1 MFALR
6 PNPRAEPR
14 AVPRWSLRIDVLPAA
29 ALAVFVSVATYF
41 ALKHQPGSHRA
52 YDVWA
57 AALVLVAAVA
67 LAWRRQHPVAV
78 LLIVFGVTLGY
89 FAMGYGEGPIWILL
103 IVAYVAAALQGH
115 LRASAAV
122 AIVAF
127 LIIPWLDLLLR
138 DGKAPSVPSLVALAA
153 WLILLLGVA
162 EFARVRRER
171 SAEAA
176 RIQEEEELRR
186 ASEERLR
193 IARELH
199 DALGH
204 HLSLINVQSGVAL
217 HLNEQLPDQARTSLT
232 AIKDASKEALTEL
245 RSVLDILRQ
254 DGEPAPRSPTSTL
267 ARLDE
272 LVKQSSA
279 AGLEVRTET
288 EGRVRPMPFGV
299 DVAAFRIVQEALT
312 NVARHAPGAR
322 ATVHV
327 SYGVRDLTIQVDDDG
342 RAASPK
348 PAVTGSGRGIVGMRE
363 RVTALGG
370 ELRAGPKSGGGFRVW
385 ARLPMDGAP

>member
-1 MFALR
+1 MFAVR
-6 PNPRAEPR
+6 RSPNARAGAE
-14 AVPRWSLRIDVLPAA
+14 PRWSLRVDILPAV
-29 ALAVFVSVATYF
+29 ALAAFVSVTTYF
-41 ALKHQPGSHRA
+41 ALKHQPQGHRP

-67 LAWRRQHPVAV
+67 LVWRRHHPVAV
-78 LLIVFGVTLGY
+78 LLVVFGATLGY
-89 FAMGYGEGPIWILL
+89 FAMGYGGGPIWILL
-103 IVAYVAAALQGH
+103 IVAYVTAAVQGH
-115 LRASAAV
+115 LRAAATV

-127 LIIPWLDLLLR
+127 LVIPWLDLLLR
-138 DGKAPSVPSLVALAA
+138 DGKAPSIPSLVALAA

-171 SAEAA
+171 AAESA
-176 RIQEEEELRR
+176 RIKEEEELRR

-232 AIKDASKEALTEL
+232 AIRDASKEALAEL

-254 DGEPAPRSPTSTL
+254 DGEAAPRSPTSTL

-272 LVKQSSA
+272 LVAQSAA

-312 NVARHAPGAR
+312 NVARHAPGAK

-327 SYGVRDLTIQVDDDG
+327 GYGERDLTLQVDDDG
-342 RAASPK
+342 RGTSP
-348 PAVTGSGRGIVGMRE
+348 ARAMSGSGRGIVGMRE

-370 ELRAGPKSGGGFRVW
+370 ELRTGPRTGGGFRVW
-385 ARLPMDGAP
+385 ARLPMDGAS